1 MPTPPKTVA
10 KRLYDVAILG
20 PDVGGAA
27 AAVLCAR
34 RGMRTLL
41 APLQPVGGA
50 RESEGWLLPGSSPV
64 LPPLRQLS
72 AAVLPIEEAGLGAD
86 LQRVAASAQ
95 GAFQILSDKLRLSL
109 PSDPS
114 RRKAELRRELSDIG
128 AAEAEAAIDAL
139 EPMGHVWDQFLME
152 PPPWP
157 PRGYFE
163 KRRAQKLVPKPPP
176 LPEGLIGDCL
186 HALAPFAA
194 SLVGESAPEATAR
207 EAAALFRAPLRFWGG
222 AAQLAEL
229 MRDKAE
235 AAGGDVVEGTAEQLR
250 LDKKQVTFRL
260 GGSEVTAHCVILA
273 CGAERIGALVQDAG
287 RVERSLAVEASLSV
301 QRKVTLAHYVVHPEG
316 LPLALDEAAL
326 LLGHAMGPLLLSN
339 MPARRAKGE
348 PPTERC
354 LTVARISD
362 AGFSDQQGLLA
373 SIRAALEPILPFF
386 DRHIVHQSA
395 DLDPLQPHTVLRSQ
409 DDVEPIG
416 LRPFSEAHE
425 RVLFA
430 SSATYP
436 GFGLEG
442 QMLAARAVA
451 EQAHAISGRKSV
463 SAT

>member
-1 MPTPPKTVA
+1 MSAPKTVA

-27 AAVLCAR
+27 AAVLCAK
-34 RGMRTLL
+34 RGMRVLL
-41 APLQPVGGA
+41 APLQPVAGA
-50 RESEGWLLPGSSPV
+50 RESEGWLLPGASPA

-72 AAVLPIEEAGLGAD
+72 AAVAPVEEAGLGAD
-86 LQRVAASAQ
+86 LQRIAASSQ
-95 GAFQILSDKLRLSL
+95 GGFQILSDKLRLSL
-109 PSDPS
+109 PADPS

-128 AAEAEAAIDAL
+128 AAEAEAAIEAL
-139 EPMGHVWDQFLME
+139 EPLGHTWDQFVIE

-163 KRRAQKLVPKPPP
+163 KRRAQKIVPKPPP
-176 LPEGLIGDCL
+176 IPEGLIGDCL
-186 HALAPFAA
+186 QALAPFAA
-194 SLVGESAPEATAR
+194 SLVGETAPEATGR

-222 AAQLAEL
+222 AAQLAEM
-229 MRDKAE
+229 MRDKAH
-235 AAGGDVVEGTAEQLR
+235 AAGGDVVDGAAEQLR
-250 LDKKQVTFRL
+250 VDKKAVTFRL
-260 GGSEVTAHCVILA
+260 GGSEFTTHCVILA
-273 CGAERIGALVQDAG
+273 CGAERIGALVQDGG
-287 RVERSLAVEASLSV
+287 RVERSLATEASLPV
-301 QRKVTLAHYVVHPEG
+301 QRKVTLAHYVVHPDG
-316 LPLALDEAAL
+316 LPLALEEAAL

-339 MPARRAKGE
+339 MPARRAKGD
-348 PPTERC
+348 THGERC

-362 AGFSDQQGLLA
+362 AGFSDQQGLLN
-373 SIRAALEPILPFF
+373 SIRGALEPILPFF
-386 DRHIVHQSA
+386 DRHLIHQSA
-395 DLDPLQPHTVLRSQ
+395 DLDPLQPHTILRS
-409 DDVEPIG
+409 DDGVDPIG

-451 EQAHAISGRKSV
+451 EQAHAISGRKTV

>member
-1 MPTPPKTVA
+1 MPTPKTVA
-10 KRLYDVAILG
+10 KRVYDVAILG

-34 RGMRTLL
+34 RGMRVLL

-72 AAVLPIEEAGLGAD
+72 AAVAPVEEAGLGAD
-86 LQRVAASAQ
+86 LQRVAAAAQ
-95 GAFQILSDKLRLSL
+95 GAFQIVSDKLRLSL
-109 PSDPS
+109 PPDPS
-114 RRKAELRRELSDIG
+114 RRRAELRRELSDIG
-128 AAEAEAAIDAL
+128 AGEAEAAIDSL
-139 EPMGHVWDQFLME
+139 EPMGHTWDQFVLE

-163 KRRAQKLVPKPPP
+163 KRRAQRIVPRPPP

-194 SLVGESAPEATAR
+194 SLVGETAPEATAR
-207 EAAALFRAPLRFWGG
+207 EAAALFRAPIRFWGG
-222 AAQLAEL
+222 AAQLAEV
-229 MRDKAE
+229 MRDKAD
-235 AAGGDVVEGTAEQLR
+235 AAGGDIVEGSAEDLR
-250 LDKKQVTFRL
+250 LEKKHVTFRL

-273 CGAERIGALVQDAG
+273 CGAERIAGLAQDGG
-287 RVERSLAVEASLSV
+287 RIERSIATEAALPV
-301 QRKVTLAHYVVHPEG
+301 QRKVTLAHYIVRPEG
-316 LPLALDEAAL
+316 LPLALEEAAL

-348 PPTERC
+348 SSGERC
-354 LTVARISD
+354 LTVARVSD
-362 AGFSDQQGLLA
+362 AGFSDAQGLLN
-373 SIRAALEPILPFF
+373 SVRAALEPILPFF

-395 DLDPLQPHTVLRSQ
+395 DIEPLQPHTVLRS
-409 DDVEPIG
+409 DDAIDPIG

-425 RVLFA
+425 RILFA